1 MVKKYQISN
10 TNEIKR
16 DRLVVSNT
24 RKINKKIPKAGQIIQ
39 KFRSTI
45 EGYLYTDESVVPRGI
60 MLYKYHSGVIKTEDS
75 KIVIRNK
82 KRRKEEFITNH
93 TKRDNS
99 ARLPIAGKTTDD
111 YGHTHR
117 FIINKD
123 RTVDIY
129 EAVHPDEKEIKHT
142 HRYTGLW
149 PNGNITDNKS
159 SCFPNCERI
168 YGIKGIGNHSHK
180 LSLTK
185 IMNNIG
191 GKY

>member
-1 MVKKYQISN
+1 MAKKYQISN

-24 RKINKKIPKAGQIIQ
+24 NKINEKISKGDPLIDR
-39 KFRSTI
+39 FRSTI

-60 MLYKYHSGVIKTEDS
+60 MLYKYRSGMIKTEDS

-82 KRRKEEFITNH
+82 KRRKEEFITNN
-93 TKRDNS
+93 TKRNNP
-99 ARLPIAGKTTDD
+99 ARLPIAGKTTND
-111 YGHTHR
+111 YDHTHK
-117 FIINKD
+117 FVINKD

-129 EAVHPDEKEIKHT
+129 KAVHPDEKEIKHT

-149 PNGNITDNKS
+149 PNGHITNNKS

-168 YGIKGIGNHSHK
+168 YGIKSVGYHSHK
-180 LSLTK
+180 LSFTK
-185 IMNNIG
+185 LI
-191 GKY
+191 KK